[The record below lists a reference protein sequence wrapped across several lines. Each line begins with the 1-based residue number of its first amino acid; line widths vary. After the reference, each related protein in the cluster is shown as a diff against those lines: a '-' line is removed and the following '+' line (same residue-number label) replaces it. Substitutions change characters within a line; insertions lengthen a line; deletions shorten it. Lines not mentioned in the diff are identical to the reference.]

1 MGVWRYAI
9 ESVKVVRSPQAVA
22 RLRRAAR
29 GKVVLVPTMGALH
42 AGHRA
47 LLDKGRAL
55 AGSDG
60 LLVVSVFVNPTQF
73 GPKEDF
79 SAYPQTLRADAA
91 MCRAARVDVVFAP
104 PADAMY
110 AGDHSTWVDESTLSA
125 GLCGAARPGHF
136 RGVCTVVAKLFNIV
150 RPDVAVFGEK
160 DWQQLAVI
168 RRMTR
173 DLNFPVRIVGVPT
186 VREADGLAMSS
197 RNRRLSEEERRRA
210 AGIYRALVSA
220 QEAGQPTGAA
230 AKRAIE
236 RDILQAIPETRIDY
250 IEIVDG
256 ETLAPVKRVEP
267 NTIAAVA
274 VFVGNVR
281 LIDNLRMA

>member
-1 MGVWRYAI
+1 MKI
-9 ESVKVVRSPQAVA
+9 IRSTM
-22 RLRRAAR
+22 AASR
-29 GKVVLVPTMGALH
+29 SRCAADGRVVLVPTMGALH
-42 AGHRA
+42 AGHRV
-47 LLDKGRAL
+47 LLEKGRAL

-79 SAYPQTLRADAA
+79 SAYPRTLRADAA
-91 MCRAARVDVVFAP
+91 MCRAAGVDVFFAP
-104 PADAMY
+104 SAEAMY
-110 AGDHSTWVDESTLSA
+110 AGNHSTWVDECTLSA

-160 DWQQLAVI
+160 DWQQLAAI

-197 RNRRLSEEERRRA
+197 RNRRLSEEERLRA
-210 AGIYRALVSA
+210 RGIYRALVSA

-236 RDILQAIPETRIDY
+236 RDILETIPEARIEY

-256 ETLAPVKRVEP
+256 ETLEPVKRVNS

-281 LIDNLRMA
+281 LIENLRLLSDTRTNE